1 MQMKVFMYHLLTK
14 YEFTGDDGYQADFQI
29 MPIPKL
35 KDGLPINI
43 KLLGVPSLIEGAA

>member
-14 YEFTGDDGYQADFQI
+14 YEFSVEDGYQADFQI
-29 MPIPKL
+29 MPIPKP

-43 KLLGVPSLIEGAA
+43 RPIGASSPLEEVA